1 MPEPSRP
8 TLIELT
14 IADPPE
20 VWAALGFTVD
30 GAWCRVGSV
39 RIRLAGRGTAR
50 GVVAWGLSGLDG
62 ETDVDGVPTTAAPSE
77 PSESVDHP
85 NGASVI
91 DHVVLLSPDLARTTT
106 ALEAIGLDVRRVRE
120 VPPEQYSFAARQ
132 VFFRAGEVI
141 VEMIGPVE
149 PDPARADRPARFY
162 GLAITVDDIDALA
175 EQLGDL
181 VGPVKDAVQP
191 GRRIA
196 TLRHQR
202 ADLTTAIA
210 FMSPGPTAV

>member
-20 VWAALGFTVD
+20 AWAALGFTVD

-39 RIRLAGRGTAR
+39 RIRLAGRGTGR
-50 GVVAWGLSGLDG
+50 GVVAWGLSSLDV
-62 ETDVDGVPTTAAPSE
+62 ETDIDGVPTTAASSE

-85 NGASVI
+85 NGATVI

-120 VPPEQYSFAARQ
+120 VPPDQYSFPARQ

-141 VEMIGPVE
+141 IELVGPTE
-149 PDPARADRPARFY
+149 TKGDGPAGFY
-162 GLAITVDDIDALA
+162 GIAVNVADLDATKA
-175 EQLGDL
+175 ALGDL
-181 VGPVKDAVQP
+181 LTDPKDAVQP

-196 TLRHQR
+196 TLKTR
-202 ADLTTAIA
+202 DLGIATAIA
-210 FMSPGPTAV
+210 FMSEDSR